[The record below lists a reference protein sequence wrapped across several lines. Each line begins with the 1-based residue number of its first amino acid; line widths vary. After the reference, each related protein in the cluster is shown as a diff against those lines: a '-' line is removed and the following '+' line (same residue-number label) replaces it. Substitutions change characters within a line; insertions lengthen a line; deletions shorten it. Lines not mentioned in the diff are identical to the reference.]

1 MLAICHHPAF
11 LATIQAPAKGKQQQ
25 TDTDK
30 MRSTS
35 LLFTAGLASAAAF
48 APSSAGTSR
57 QLSTSA
63 LGMSKGFGKQTTPAK
78 REMSE
83 GAQKRAAESS
93 RYDDISSTGG
103 QEYSIFLRQFGSDD
117 STWLPCGAIAVPRG
131 GQVSDAIFANEADLK
146 KAIVRTYPKLKGDE
160 DEFEFGF
167 NLKVYPDDPVEVAVK
182 GGGKSSGPSVGN
194 WISNVL
200 SPVDNSQV
208 KN

>member
-1 MLAICHHPAF
+1 
-11 LATIQAPAKGKQQQ
+11 
-25 TDTDK
+25 

-35 LLFTAGLASAAAF
+35 LLFATGLASAAAF
-48 APSSAGTSR
+48 APSSSVGTSR
-57 QLSTSA
+57 QVSA
-63 LGMSKGFGKQTTPAK
+63 LGMSKGFGKQTTPTK
-78 REMSE
+78 REVSE
-83 GAQKRAAESS
+83 GAKKRAAESS
-93 RYDDISSTGG
+93 KYDEISSTGG
-103 QEYSIFLRQFGSDD
+103 QEYSIFLRQFGSGD
-117 STWLPCGAIAVPRG
+117 SSWLPCGAIAVPRG

-146 KAIVRTYPKLKGDE
+146 KAIVRTYPKLKGSE

-208 KN
+208 KPQN